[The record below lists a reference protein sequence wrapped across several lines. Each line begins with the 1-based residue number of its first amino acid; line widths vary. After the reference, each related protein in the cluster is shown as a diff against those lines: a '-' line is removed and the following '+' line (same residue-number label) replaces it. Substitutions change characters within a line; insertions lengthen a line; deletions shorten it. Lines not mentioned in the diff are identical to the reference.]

1 MVSQAK
7 KNGSKVKTLYKQM
20 SINNIYVID
29 IFLQIRHICCVKKI
43 QLQNWSFRVNDFV
56 FNVKL
61 VMTQNCTVLL
71 ENISINI
78 I

>member
-7 KNGSKVKTLYKQM
+7 KNGSKVKTYKQM

-29 IFLQIRHICCVKKI
+29 IYLQIRHIYCVKKI
-43 QLQNWSFRVNDFV
+43 QSQNGSFRVNDF
-56 FNVKL
+56 FLNVKL